1 MKKYIHSFNL
11 INESVKHNGIV
22 LIKGKPKGKDQ
33 EQTLYASHVSSCAE
47 VRPGAMMLFLSDQ
60 FYRIRKDGKKLKGAR
75 INWKDEDSLKD
86 AINSKS
92 PGKLSIVRN
101 KNKTP
106 YHWKTLKHT
115 NITDALNAVD
125 QDLMGDQYLFE
136 SSDSSLPIEE
146 RVVIDALDSIFK
158 DGPEVIVL
166 DWEIP
171 DDSLSDSIDSDSFQ
185 TSGSEEIEWTAS
197 FDCLHVGRPELD
209 DQLKEKGLRR
219 FEVTIYFTST
229 INFTQ
234 WYDPG
239 DYNNPPEGGI
249 EVESIST
256 EISDIHLLGSD
267 YTEFEESFGIDPV
280 VSKLDTE
287 DLESLIKKKHVKFI

>member
-1 MKKYIHSFNL
+1 MKEYVRPFGQ
-11 INESVKHNGIV
+11 INESVKHNSIV
-22 LIKGKPKGKDQ
+22 LIKGKPKGKAR
-33 EQTLYASHVSSCAE
+33 EQLLYAAHVSSCAE

-60 FYRIRKDGKKLKGAR
+60 FYRIRKDGKKLKGVR

-101 KNKTP
+101 NNKTP

-125 QDLMGDQYLFE
+125 QDLIGDQYLFE
-136 SSDSSLPIEE
+136 SSDSSLSIEE

-158 DGPEVIVL
+158 DGSEVIVL
-166 DWEIP
+166 DWDIP
-171 DDSLSDSIDSDSFQ
+171 TDSLSDSIDSDES
-185 TSGSEEIEWTAS
+185 SGSEEMEWAAS
-197 FDCLHVGRPELD
+197 FECLHVGRPELD
-209 DQLKEKGLRR
+209 DQLKEKDLRR
-219 FEVTIYFTST
+219 FEINIYFTST
-229 INFTQ
+229 IDFTQ

-256 EISDIHLLGSD
+256 EITNIQLLGSD
-267 YTEFEESFGIDPV
+267 STEFEESFGMDQV
-280 VSKLDTE
+280 VSGLDTE
-287 DLESLIKKKHVKFI
+287 DLEPMIKKKHVKFI